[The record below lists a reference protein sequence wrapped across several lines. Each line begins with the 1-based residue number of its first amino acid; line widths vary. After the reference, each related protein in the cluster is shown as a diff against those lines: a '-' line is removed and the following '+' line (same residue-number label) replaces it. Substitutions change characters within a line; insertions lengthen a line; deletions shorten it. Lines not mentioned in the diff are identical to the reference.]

1 MKKYIKPILAF
12 LPVLTLVFS
21 HANMVMVGKS
31 QESQQPKPAVLTVKI
46 VDGFFH
52 HLDMEKKLMYVVV
65 DKQGEI
71 LQSVSLGQIDSV
83 YLIQGKPEKLRGLL
97 AGGSIGAVVGFSS
110 LFWKDLTGSDKSTK
124 PENQNDDKLNI
135 ADLAIRIGGGAGVG
149 LIVGYFKDRG
159 EESVRPFPVYDL
171 KIKQTNPNPSINF
184 SDIGNLAKMLR
195 EGESFVHV
203 TLKDREEK

>member
-1 MKKYIKPILAF
+1 
-12 LPVLTLVFS
+12 
-21 HANMVMVGKS
+21 MVGKS
-31 QESQQPKPAVLTVKI
+31 QESQQPKPAALTVKI

-149 LIVGYFKDRG
+149 L
-159 EESVRPFPVYDL
+159 SVR
-171 KIKQTNPNPSINF
+171 QRSHQRNP
-184 SDIGNLAKMLR
+184 
-195 EGESFVHV
+195 E
-203 TLKDREEK
+203 